1 MYIVG
6 GTFDSNGGKPSYMVN
21 EIYKAIRNEGPIVHC
36 ENGGTI
42 KDLERCL
49 LNTSGYDIV
58 LWMPNVLEDVP
69 KMRNVKQQ
77 NPRCMLIGTKR
88 NNGEYLFGEV
98 VTRALEQKLNLCIE
112 FTKVE
117 GKSGRKMTIL
127 DPLGNTF
134 YEGFDIEEMVNAL
147 LKRVFFL
154 KQMHRMGSVKVGQID
169 MPELDPTFLECVKDY
184 AETFHNLIQAQTTR
198 FLGNCSTRCMRGFPS
213 ERIGDL
219 IYVSKRNVDKRYID
233 KDAFVPC
240 KLEDGKVHYYNDNK
254 PSVDTP
260 IQLSLYEKLPNINYM
275 IHSHCYIK
283 DAPFTEQVV
292 PCGALQEINEI
303 MDTIKDTQT
312 EYHVVNL
319 LGHGS
324 TIMCK
329 YPEQLKN
336 INYIP
341 RIFPERQI

>member
-1 MYIVG
+1 
-6 GTFDSNGGKPSYMVN
+6 
-21 EIYKAIRNEGPIVHC
+21 
-36 ENGGTI
+36 
-42 KDLERCL
+42 
-49 LNTSGYDIV
+49 
-58 LWMPNVLEDVP
+58 
-69 KMRNVKQQ
+69 
-77 NPRCMLIGTKR
+77 
-88 NNGEYLFGEV
+88 
-98 VTRALEQKLNLCIE
+98 
-112 FTKVE
+112 
-117 GKSGRKMTIL
+117 MTIL

-292 PCGALQEINEI
+292 PCGALQEINDLIVNFNQNYLIILNDLNKISRVCQIRVRNRKRESRKAGSQ
-303 MDTIKDTQT
+303 TIF
-312 EYHVVNL
+312 YSSRCISMILYACGYWL
-319 LGHGS
+319 LAVGRE
-324 TIMCK
+324 
-329 YPEQLKN
+329 EQPLSAVS
-336 INYIP
+336 
-341 RIFPERQI
+341 

>member
-1 MYIVG
+1 M
-6 GTFDSNGGKPSYMVN
+6 N
-21 EIYKAIRNEGPIVHC
+21 
-36 ENGGTI
+36 
-42 KDLERCL
+42 
-49 LNTSGYDIV
+49 
-58 LWMPNVLEDVP
+58 
-69 KMRNVKQQ
+69 
-77 NPRCMLIGTKR
+77 
-88 NNGEYLFGEV
+88 
-98 VTRALEQKLNLCIE
+98 
-112 FTKVE
+112 
-117 GKSGRKMTIL
+117 
-127 DPLGNTF
+127 
-134 YEGFDIEEMVNAL
+134 
-147 LKRVFFL
+147 
-154 KQMHRMGSVKVGQID
+154 RMGSVKVGQID
-169 MPELDPTFLECVKDY
+169 MPELDERFLMEVKKY

-240 KLEDGKVHYYNDNK
+240 KLEDGKVHYYNDSK

-260 IQLSLYEKLPNINYM
+260 IQVRLYELLPNINYM

-283 DAPFTEQVV
+283 DAPFTKQVI
-292 PCGALQEINEI
+292 PCGALEEINEI

-329 YPEQLKN
+329 HSEQLNN